1 MTLYC
6 FFRTNEIL
14 MNELTEEK
22 ITLGRIVEEAREAL
36 KSQDEEIGTL
46 KNTINELTHQLT
58 SSQYK
63 REEAVYRAAK

>member
-1 MTLYC
+1 
-6 FFRTNEIL
+6 